1 MANIQSIS
9 HKKSA
14 VVENGAPKLPTISQ
28 LELGELAINFADGYE
43 TLSIKNNNDEIVTFT
58 NDQYWKDKELVI
70 AAALN
75 DLKQNKQDILVY
87 DEVPTENSENP
98 VTSGGLYNY
107 ITEIEQGTAAALND
121 LNGRIQTED
130 TPTQGSTKLV
140 TSGGLYTYITDIEEV
155 VSEALNDLND
165 RKQDILDIDNTPT
178 QYSNNPISSNAAFEM
193 SKVTAAALNDLNQR
207 KANTSDVQQMIED
220 YGLSSLAPVATSG
233 SYNDLTD
240 TPNISVT
247 QIATTGTQ
255 IANVMG
261 TTLYAPNAT
270 VTQVLNTGTEI
281 AQVGSTSIYAPD
293 NTIYEVNHGTSD
305 TVFTLTPNTMH
316 IWGEVASLDLSLP
329 QDTNTALDE
338 YLFTFTCP
346 AAAPTTLILPADV
359 KWVQQPNLQE
369 GKTYQVSIMNGL
381 AGYLT
386 DDMETSGDENIIE
399 EIKLNGTA
407 LPITDKSVNINTVT
421 SITVNS
427 NNYTPD
433 ATGLVDLGTI
443 GGGTETDP
451 IFSASPAAGITA
463 ANITDWNSKVSNVQA
478 DWNATS
484 GLAQILNK
492 PTIPAAVTESTVSGW
507 GFTKNTGTITGITM
521 NGTSKGTS
529 GVIDLGTVLTS
540 HQDISGKADK
550 SAAIG
555 SLSLSMDSTNYK
567 ITLSGTKVDG
577 TTFTVADVI
586 DLPLESVVV
595 SGTYNNTTKK
605 VVLTLKDGSTVDFS
619 VADLVNGL
627 QTEITSTNK
636 LSADLIADGTTN
648 KVVTA
653 AEKTAWNNKSNFSG
667 NYNDLTNKPTI
678 PAAPG
683 ILNTNNTTAQ
693 TVSASESLSGTI
705 KLHKVAKT
713 GNYNDLLNKPTIP
726 TALADL
732 TADATH
738 RLVTDTEKSSWNNAG
753 NIYYTDGSWIKDS
766 SNNTLSDYSVIT
778 QLDRIIDQNNN
789 IYYCVG
795 VNSNNLI
802 FRTVDEEGA
811 PSAGYEIDVN
821 NNEVLTLSSIAYLTS
836 SDIPTLSKGTT
847 TGSGNAVTDI
857 SVSGHTIT
865 LTKGSTFLTSVT
877 GDDITYGDPNASEVF
892 IGKGDTINECLTNL
906 DNAIVTKA
914 NGADVVHKTRTETIS
929 GDKTF
934 RSVTTTFDSNDD
946 RRGTLTI
953 KSSPLYDTE
962 INMYYEGQN
971 YGSSVN
977 KFDWITFTDG
987 GGTTTTLTAFVN
999 RMESPSNKVTS
1010 ISSSSTNTQY
1020 PSALAVYNFGTNLV
1034 GQLTKIYSGSGAPA
1048 SSLGNNGDIYI
1059 KVT

>member
-240 TPNISVT
+240 TPNLTVT

-521 NGTSKGTS
+521 NGASKGTS

-683 ILNTNNTTAQ
+683 TLNTNNTTAQ

-705 KLHKVAKT
+705 KLHKVSKT
-713 GNYNDLLNKPTIP
+713 GSYNDLLNKPTIP

-738 RLVTDTEKSSWNNAG
+738 RLVTDTEKSTWNSKSSTDTKNTAGATATTVTGSNKFYLVGAPEQTANPTTNTINYFYVDASGLNIPTDINALQKTATLG
-753 NIYYTDGSWIKDS
+753 KIILPGTGGGILADGTGGIQSTTKVWNTFGSYTDISGFI
-766 SNNTLSDYSVIT
+766 
-778 QLDRIIDQNNN
+778 
-789 IYYCVG
+789 
-795 VNSNNLI
+795 
-802 FRTVDEEGA
+802 
-811 PSAGYEIDVN
+811 
-821 NNEVLTLSSIAYLTS
+821 TS

-865 LTKGSTFLTSVT
+865 LTKGTEFLTT
-877 GDDITYGDPNASEVF
+877 GASSDDI
-892 IGKGDTINECLTNL
+892 
-906 DNAIVTKA
+906 
-914 NGADVVHKTRTETIS
+914 
-929 GDKTF
+929 
-934 RSVTTTFDSNDD
+934 
-946 RRGTLTI
+946 
-953 KSSPLYDTE
+953 LYDPSVSADTSTIGPGLLTTCLE
-962 INMYYEGQN
+962 DIDDALDTKQN
-971 YGSSVN
+971 TS
-977 KFDWITFTDG
+977 D
-987 GGTTTTLTAFVN
+987 
-999 RMESPSNKVTS
+999 KVTS